1 MEKSFNVIY
10 EDLEEF
16 NHRFY
21 FQGNKDTL
29 EAKHNRLKYILNNMG
44 AVNIKLAS
52 LKDSV
57 ATPTEN
63 FFYLIHQVQNY
74 YFISE
79 DFSLNQSLIDAINN
93 QDNVFVLFINERE
106 IIEDNCF
113 EAAIE
118 KFKELGVNGVKYYF
132 INNNGLMDRY
142 KEILDFEVGIHSVRY
157 LPLDMSLNLQK
168 YSVKNI
174 LDKKFFTMCH
184 NRRMKPHRYGIL
196 ALLKKYNLIGDCD
209 WSIIEGENYRTYH
222 LHDDIVD
229 IDPRKEIF
237 NDMDRAFIA
246 DEIKYFSQFSV
257 KKSFF
262 EDFYKREE
270 IDWVTIFPESYLNS
284 YINIVTESNF
294 ETNDIHITE
303 KAFKPF
309 YFFQIPIIIG
319 NYKYLHFFKERY
331 DFDLFEDLIDLSYDN
346 EPDHRKRLFMAFDE
360 INKLYKNKKKIVK
373 FYKENQERFISNHQK
388 TINIVNDKH
397 DYNFFQK
404 LINLKING

>member
-44 AVNIKLAS
+44 VVNIKLAS

-79 DFSLNQSLIDAINN
+79 DFSLNQSLIDAISN

-237 NDMDRAFIA
+237 NDMDHAFIA

>member
-29 EAKHNRLKYILNNMG
+29 ETKHNRLKYILNNMG
-44 AVNIKLAS
+44 VTNIKLVNLA
-52 LKDSV
+52 DSV
-57 ATPTEN
+57 TEPTEN

-74 YFISE
+74 NFISI
-79 DFSLNQSLIDAINN
+79 DFSLNQKLFDAINN
-93 QDNVFVLFINERE
+93 QKNVFVLFINERE
-106 IIEDNCF
+106 IIEDYWF
-113 EAAIE
+113 EPAIE
-118 KFKELGVNGVKYYF
+118 KFKELGVDGSKYYF
-132 INNNGLMDRY
+132 VNNNGLMGRY
-142 KEILDFEVGIHSVRY
+142 KEILDFEVGTHPVRY

-168 YSVKNI
+168 YPAENV
-174 LDKKFFTMCH
+174 LDKKFFSMCH
-184 NRRMKPHRYGIL
+184 NRRMKPHRYAIL
-196 ALLKKYNLIGDCD
+196 ALLKKYNLIDDCD

-222 LHDDIVD
+222 LRGDMVD

-237 NDMDRAFIA
+237 TDMDRTFIA
-246 DEIKYFSQFSV
+246 EEIRYFSQFDL

-262 EDFYKREE
+262 EDFYEREE

-360 INKLYKNKKKIVK
+360 INKLYKNKEKIVK
-373 FYKENQERFISNHQK
+373 FYKENQERFINNHKK
-388 TINIVNDKH
+388 TIAITSDMY
-397 DYNFFQK
+397 DYDFFQNI
-404 LINLKING
+404 INLKING